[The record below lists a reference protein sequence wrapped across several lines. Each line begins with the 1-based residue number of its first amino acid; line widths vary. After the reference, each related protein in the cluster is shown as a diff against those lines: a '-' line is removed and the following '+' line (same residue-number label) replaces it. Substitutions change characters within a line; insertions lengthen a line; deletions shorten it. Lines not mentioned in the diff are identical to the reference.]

1 MLRAA
6 LVFAEKQGWF
16 TFEQGIQDGADVLA
30 ERMLGGAEHGDSVD
44 SATLYQSVLMRWG
57 NTMVLANGDM
67 LSISLQS
74 QSIYRAYSLQPASQR
89 TGQGMTF
96 NLPLL
101 TGLPRL
107 LPPAQT
113 D

>member
-6 LVFAEKQGWF
+6 LVFAEKEGWF
-16 TFEQGIQDGADVLA
+16 TFEQGIQEGADVLA
-30 ERMLGGAEHGDSVD
+30 DRMLGGAEQGGSVD
-44 SATLYQSVLMRWG
+44 ASTLYQSVMMRWS
-57 NTMVLANGDM
+57 NTMVLSGGDI

-74 QSIYRAYSLQPASQR
+74 QSMFRAYSLQPASQR
-89 TGQGMTF
+89 NGQGVTF

-107 LPPAQT
+107 LPTAQT